1 MERKILRNLRSDDHH
16 AIADDDQQN
25 SDFEFDDG
33 YMMIFY
39 DYKVDDKI
47 DYDNYNDDYGDDYDN
62 YDDKP
67 PWGWAPVALRCK
79 SPPTL
84 KVEPA

>member
-16 AIADDDQQN
+16 ADDDQEN

-47 DYDNYNDDYGDDYDN
+47 DYDNYNDDYDN
-62 YDDKP
+62 YD
-67 PWGWAPVALRCK
+67 
-79 SPPTL
+79 
-84 KVEPA
+84 

>member
-1 MERKILRNLRSDDHH
+1 MGCLFLCGSAPSLFQSFVTREKMQS
-16 AIADDDQQN
+16 QKKK
-25 SDFEFDDG
+25 
-33 YMMIFY
+33 IFY
-39 DYKVDDKI
+39 H
-47 DYDNYNDDYGDDYDN
+47 NDDYGDDYDDYDN
-62 YDDKP
+62 YSDDYDDYDDKP